1 MGYYLSSLSLGFPIC
16 EKCVTNP
23 VVENKT
29 YSSLSDE
36 YSLSTVFDPWGVL
49 GKRQPRLPSLFL
61 VSLSCLR
68 DPDEFK
74 SLHQRVPPTPHS
86 FGPNF
91 SLGALRALSVNTG
104 LTANQLT
111 FTMLCFV
118 LRIEQKFSQSK
129 TEKDV

>member
-1 MGYYLSSLSLGFPIC
+1 M
-16 EKCVTNP
+16 
-23 VVENKT
+23 VENKT
-29 YSSLSDE
+29 YSRLSEE
-36 YSLSTVFDPWGVL
+36 YALSTVFDPWEVL
-49 GKRQPRLPSLFL
+49 GKCQRRLPSLLL

-91 SLGALRALSVNTG
+91 FLRALRALSVNTG
-104 LTANQLT
+104 LMANQLT

-129 TEKDV
+129 TENDA